1 MASQSLL
8 NRQNRRGT
16 ELDEIAQARA
26 LVGGTSRGR
35 RTATQQINYA
45 YAALLSSQFQ
55 GFCRDLHSECVDHL
69 VAVLPVNFQT
79 FLRAELVRDRKLDK
93 GNPNPGNI
101 GADFNRLGVYFWTD
115 VKALRPANDTRQAAL
130 EELNV
135 WRNAIAH
142 QNFALLGDNSSLRLA
157 TVRRWRSATDG
168 LAKRF
173 DRVMRVHLKAVLGKR
188 PW

>member
-8 NRQNRRGT
+8 NWQNRRGT
-16 ELDEIAQARA
+16 ELDEIAQAHA

-115 VKALRPANDTRQAAL
+115 VKALRPANDKRQAAL
-130 EELNV
+130 EELNTLAQRHRPPKFRV
-135 WRNAIAH
+135 ARRQLIAPARH
-142 QNFALLGDNSSLRLA
+142 RKALAERD
-157 TVRRWRSATDG
+157 RRPRQE
-168 LAKRF
+168 L
-173 DRVMRVHLKAVLGKR
+173 
-188 PW
+188 